1 MFQAAI
7 LPLITQIQTRET
19 NGRAGDIK
27 EAGDHLEIGHPAHRG
42 DVGGVLELVWVCLVV
57 PARRMR
63 RMRTVHTRQ
72 TPPAPPLLR
81 LPARAES
88 NQVK

>member
-27 EAGDHLEIGHPAHRG
+27 EACDHLEIGHPAHRG
-42 DVGGVLELVWVCLVV
+42 DVGGVVELVWVCLVV
-57 PARRMR
+57 PAR

>member
-42 DVGGVLELVWVCLVV
+42 DVGGVLELVWVLVV
-57 PARRMR
+57 PAR

>member
-42 DVGGVLELVWVCLVV
+42 DVGGVLVLVMLGPGLVSTG
-57 PARRMR
+57 AG
-63 RMRTVHTRQ
+63 Q
-72 TPPAPPLLR
+72 TPPAPGLCLL
-81 LPARAES
+81 ARAEM
-88 NQVK
+88 